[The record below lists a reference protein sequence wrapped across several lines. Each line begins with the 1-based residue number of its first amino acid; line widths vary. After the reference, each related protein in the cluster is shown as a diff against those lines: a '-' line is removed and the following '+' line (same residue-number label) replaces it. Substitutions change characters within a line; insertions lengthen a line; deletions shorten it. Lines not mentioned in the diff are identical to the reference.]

1 MGHTDYQYNHTDYQ
15 SESFNFKKFIFLEI
29 FYSFNLFTKFYNL
42 TNLIFNWMMYL
53 NVYYNLFTKAALLY
67 IWWEHSFSNEKGD
80 HRVL

>member
-42 TNLIFNWMMYL
+42 TNLIFN
-53 NVYYNLFTKAALLY
+53 
-67 IWWEHSFSNEKGD
+67 
-80 HRVL
+80 